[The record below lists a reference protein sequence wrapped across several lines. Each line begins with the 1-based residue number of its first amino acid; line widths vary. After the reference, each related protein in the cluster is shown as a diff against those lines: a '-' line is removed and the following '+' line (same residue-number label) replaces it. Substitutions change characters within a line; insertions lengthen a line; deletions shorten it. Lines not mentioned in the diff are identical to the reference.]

1 MWFFIVSLCR
11 RRSRVRVI
19 KVTPACRKWSS
30 GDNIAL
36 VSRVSN
42 EDTEVSLYLVLV
54 LSAVEALTKNVSYTI
69 VNSVNIVNDSCIF
82 QNIHAKSA

>member
-1 MWFFIVSLCR
+1 MYGFRELILKRDAKTHPKLPLQISSVVLVVYMKFFIVSLFR

-42 EDTEVSLYLVLV
+42 EDTEVSRYQV
-54 LSAVEALTKNVSYTI
+54 
-69 VNSVNIVNDSCIF
+69 
-82 QNIHAKSA
+82 